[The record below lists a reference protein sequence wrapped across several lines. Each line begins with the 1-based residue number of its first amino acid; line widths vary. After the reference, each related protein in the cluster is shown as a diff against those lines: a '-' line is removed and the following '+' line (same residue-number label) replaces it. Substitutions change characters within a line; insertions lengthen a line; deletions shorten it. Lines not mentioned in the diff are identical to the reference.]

1 MRRAWPGH
9 RACVS
14 FSTTDDAF
22 RLSEFVWWP
31 YLSAYIAAAT
41 TTVPGDLRFSLSSRF
56 LSTRPYPTHSSQIHL
71 TFAVIIC
78 VYFVLFVIRRR
89 QRRRRRRL
97 FFNSFVVWR
106 CAENENFYFTF
117 VSRCRWCVC
126 SSSLLIGRFDDIG
139 NESNHTTLLHRSTHC
154 FHFVVFCVLL
164 FWWLSSFISHADV
177 FFFHIVLFFCHCSS
191 LSKRVQLNDEGNR
204 QWKTKCHKMPNKTF
218 QLFSMALL

>member
-89 QRRRRRRL
+89 QRRRRHRL

-154 FHFVVFCVLL
+154 FHFAVFCVGG
-164 FWWLSSFISHADV
+164 SRHSFHMLT
-177 FFFHIVLFFCHCSS
+177 FFFFSISNFFLSLFITFEKGAIKWRRQSS
-191 LSKRVQLNDEGNR
+191 MENEMSQD
-204 QWKTKCHKMPNKTF
+204 
-218 QLFSMALL
+218 A